1 MSMEVTEN
9 IRKEVNEQIK
19 KKVKRM
25 EEGWKVYI
33 EYIKKVDKH
42 IKGTRCKIGGI
53 KQ

>member
-1 MSMEVTEN
+1 
-9 IRKEVNEQIK
+9 
-19 KKVKRM
+19 M

-33 EYIKKVDKH
+33 EYVKKKVDKH